1 MFEELLKCL
10 SEIYAGVEQKITE
23 MNELKA
29 ENASLREEIANH
41 VCECDHEEELA
52 QAKAEVEAAKAAA
65 EEARAE
71 AEAAKAAVEEVKAEH
86 NAQLE
91 VLRKEFEELKD
102 LLFPEVE
109 EPEVPVEP
117 ETPEPEEPEEPE
129 EPVEPEVPEVD
140 GGENAGD
147 NNGEDAGDNS
157 GEDAGDNNEEN
168 TEEDAGEVEVPAE

>member
-1 MFEELLKCL
+1 MFEEFLKCL

-29 ENASLREEIANH
+29 ENESLREEIANH
-41 VCECDHEEELA
+41 VCGECDHEEELA
-52 QAKAEVEAAKAAA
+52 QAKAEVEAAKTAA

-102 LLFPEVE
+102 LLFPVVE
-109 EPEVPVEP
+109 
-117 ETPEPEEPEEPE
+117 EPEEPEEPE
-129 EPVEPEVPEVD
+129 VPVE
-140 GGENAGD
+140 
-147 NNGEDAGDNS
+147 
-157 GEDAGDNNEEN
+157 
-168 TEEDAGEVEVPAE
+168 

>member
-10 SEIYAGVEQKITE
+10 SEIYTGVEQKITE

-29 ENASLREEIANH
+29 ENEAVKAENESLREEIANH

-52 QAKAEVEAAKAAA
+52 QAKAEVEAAKTAA

-71 AEAAKAAVEEVKAEH
+71 AEAAKAAVEEVKTEH

-102 LLFPEVE
+102 LLFPVVE
-109 EPEVPVEP
+109 EPEVPEVPVEP
-117 ETPEPEEPEEPE
+117 ETPEVE
-129 EPVEPEVPEVD
+129 EPEVP
-140 GGENAGD
+140 
-147 NNGEDAGDNS
+147 
-157 GEDAGDNNEEN
+157 
-168 TEEDAGEVEVPAE
+168 VE

>member
-29 ENASLREEIANH
+29 ENESLREEIANH

-52 QAKAEVEAAKAAA
+52 QAKAAVEAAKAAA
-65 EEARAE
+65 KAAI
-71 AEAAKAAVEEVKAEH
+71 EAAKAEVEEVKAEH

-102 LLFPEVE
+102 LLFPVVE

-117 ETPEPEEPEEPE
+117 ETPEPEEPEV
-129 EPVEPEVPEVD
+129 PVE
-140 GGENAGD
+140 
-147 NNGEDAGDNS
+147 
-157 GEDAGDNNEEN
+157 
-168 TEEDAGEVEVPAE
+168 

>member
-29 ENASLREEIANH
+29 ENEAVKAENESLREEIANH

-52 QAKAEVEAAKAAA
+52 QAKAEVEAAKTAA

-102 LLFPEVE
+102 LLFPVVE
-109 EPEVPVEP
+109 EPEVPEVPVEP
-117 ETPEPEEPEEPE
+117 ETPEVE
-129 EPVEPEVPEVD
+129 EPEVP
-140 GGENAGD
+140 
-147 NNGEDAGDNS
+147 
-157 GEDAGDNNEEN
+157 
-168 TEEDAGEVEVPAE
+168 AE

>member
-29 ENASLREEIANH
+29 ENEAVKAENESLREEIANH

-52 QAKAEVEAAKAAA
+52 QAKAEVEAAKTAA

-102 LLFPEVE
+102 LLFPVVE
-109 EPEVPVEP
+109 
-117 ETPEPEEPEEPE
+117 EPEEPEEPE
-129 EPVEPEVPEVD
+129 VPVE
-140 GGENAGD
+140 
-147 NNGEDAGDNS
+147 
-157 GEDAGDNNEEN
+157 
-168 TEEDAGEVEVPAE
+168 

>member
-29 ENASLREEIANH
+29 ENEAVKAENESLREEIANH

-52 QAKAEVEAAKAAA
+52 QAKAEVEAAKTAA

-102 LLFPEVE
+102 LLFPVVE
-109 EPEVPVEP
+109 EPEVPEVPVEP
-117 ETPEPEEPEEPE
+117 ETPEVE
-129 EPVEPEVPEVD
+129 EPEVP
-140 GGENAGD
+140 
-147 NNGEDAGDNS
+147 
-157 GEDAGDNNEEN
+157 
-168 TEEDAGEVEVPAE
+168 VE

>member
-65 EEARAE
+65 KAARAE

-102 LLFPEVE
+102 LLFPVVE

-117 ETPEPEEPEEPE
+117 ETPE
-129 EPVEPEVPEVD
+129 VD
-140 GGENAGD
+140 G
-147 NNGEDAGDNS
+147 

-168 TEEDAGEVEVPAE
+168 TEEDGGEVEVPAE

>member
-29 ENASLREEIANH
+29 ENEAVKAENESLREEIANH

-52 QAKAEVEAAKAAA
+52 QAKAEVEAAKTAA

-102 LLFPEVE
+102 LLSRIKRNIIK
-109 EPEVPVEP
+109 
-117 ETPEPEEPEEPE
+117 
-129 EPVEPEVPEVD
+129 D
-140 GGENAGD
+140 GTSIKGVIKYNDRGRLR
-147 NNGEDAGDNS
+147 
-157 GEDAGDNNEEN
+157 
-168 TEEDAGEVEVPAE
+168 

>member
-29 ENASLREEIANH
+29 ENEAVKAENESLREEIANH

-52 QAKAEVEAAKAAA
+52 QAKAEVEAAKTAA

-102 LLFPEVE
+102 LLFPVVEEPE
-109 EPEVPVEP
+109 EPEVPVE
-117 ETPEPEEPEEPE
+117 
-129 EPVEPEVPEVD
+129 
-140 GGENAGD
+140 
-147 NNGEDAGDNS
+147 
-157 GEDAGDNNEEN
+157 
-168 TEEDAGEVEVPAE
+168 

>member
-29 ENASLREEIANH
+29 ENERLREEIANH

-52 QAKAEVEAAKAAA
+52 RAKAEVEAAKTAAKA
-65 EEARAE
+65 AV
-71 AEAAKAAVEEVKAEH
+71 EAAKAAVEEVKAEH

-102 LLFPEVE
+102 LLFPVVE
-109 EPEVPVEP
+109 
-117 ETPEPEEPEEPE
+117 EPEEPEEPE
-129 EPVEPEVPEVD
+129 
-140 GGENAGD
+140 
-147 NNGEDAGDNS
+147 
-157 GEDAGDNNEEN
+157 
-168 TEEDAGEVEVPAE
+168 VPAE

>member
-71 AEAAKAAVEEVKAEH
+71 AEAAKAVVEEVKAEH

-102 LLFPEVE
+102 LLFPVVE

-117 ETPEPEEPEEPE
+117 ETPE
-129 EPVEPEVPEVD
+129 VD
-140 GGENAGD
+140 G
-147 NNGEDAGDNS
+147 GEDAGDND

>member
-23 MNELKA
+23 MNELKAENEAVKA

-91 VLRKEFEELKD
+91 TLRKEFEELKD
-102 LLFPEVE
+102 LLFPVVE
-109 EPEVPVEP
+109 EPEVPAEP
-117 ETPEPEEPEEPE
+117 ETPVVPEEPAEPE
-129 EPVEPEVPEVD
+129 TPVVPE
-140 GGENAGD
+140 GGED
-147 NNGEDAGDNS
+147 NGED
-157 GEDAGDNNEEN
+157 
-168 TEEDAGEVEVPAE
+168 VPAE